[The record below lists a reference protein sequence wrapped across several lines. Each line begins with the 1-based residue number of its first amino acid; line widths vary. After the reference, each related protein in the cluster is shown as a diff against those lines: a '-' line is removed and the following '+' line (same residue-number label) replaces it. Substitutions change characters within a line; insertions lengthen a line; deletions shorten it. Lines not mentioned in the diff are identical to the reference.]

1 MQKGNTGEILRWV
14 MAVTGTKQV
23 DIAAQLGILQSSVS
37 GNLNR
42 RKMGLDVFER
52 MLQVMGYTV
61 AICKLTDEMV
71 TFKYDIGD
79 TENIRDMMM
88 DALSEAEMKKFG
100 LAKALGV
107 TPAAVSGHINR
118 PRIGTD
124 VFTNIMNAMGYSVL
138 VGHKTDSGFEA
149 LWEVGQDE

>member
-1 MQKGNTGEILRWV
+1 MQKGNTGEILRSV
-14 MAVTGTKQV
+14 MVVTGTKQV
-23 DIAAQLGILQSSVS
+23 DIAARMGILQSSVS

-42 RKMGLDVFER
+42 RRMGLDVFER

-61 AICKLTDEMV
+61 AVGKLTDEAVVIQYDLGEV
-71 TFKYDIGD
+71 T
-79 TENIRDMMM
+79 NIKDMIM
-88 DALSEAEMKKFG
+88 DALSEAGMKKFG

-118 PRIGTD
+118 PKIGTD
-124 VFTNIMNAMGYSVL
+124 VFTKVMNTMGYSVL
-138 VGHKTDSGFEA
+138 VGRKTDSGFEA